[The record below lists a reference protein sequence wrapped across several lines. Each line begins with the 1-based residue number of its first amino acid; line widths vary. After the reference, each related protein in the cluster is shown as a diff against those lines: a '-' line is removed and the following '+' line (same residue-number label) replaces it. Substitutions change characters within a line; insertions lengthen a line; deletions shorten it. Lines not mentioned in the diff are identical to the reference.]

1 MTIKLS
7 RALAPAL
14 LAAAALTGVALA
26 SGAFGDTSRMER
38 EAMIRPAGADAGFTT
53 VYKSPLGLEGLTGDR
68 KGNLYTAARAAAA
81 DSPCP
86 ITRVGVSGGDPVLV
100 GNLPAPCG
108 PAGLAFDDAGRLYVT
123 DGGDGQIHV
132 LTPSADSPPT
142 ATVFAT
148 GVPGANGVAFDGRGN
163 LWVSD
168 GTTSQGRVW
177 RIGSNGVPVEV
188 FRVQPMV
195 NEVNVV
201 SGVGGVGRDPR
212 SAPPAT
218 VTITPTSRSAA
229 NTLGSQHLVANG
241 LAFTRDGTLFV
252 ADTARGA
259 IWKVELGRGGAL
271 RSPVGCDTT
280 FTANTLCLDNVFVA
294 HPFLEGADGI
304 ALDRAGNIWVAAN
317 ERNAIVV
324 VTTKGR
330 TLEFFRNA
338 PDARTQLRNNGP
350 LEFPTSPFLTG
361 RTLCLTHSDG
371 SRRDNFPSSGGEV
384 APGTPAVAKISC
396 LDQPLRVPGLP
407 LPVR

>member
-1 MTIKLS
+1 MQGTLL
-7 RALAPAL
+7 RVLAPAA
-14 LAAAALTGVALA
+14 LAAAIVTGVALA
-26 SGAFGDTSRMER
+26 GQGGTGHGKRHGPGVQ
-38 EAMIRPAGADAGFTT
+38 PAPQNASFET
-53 VYKSPLGLEGLTGDR
+53 VFRSPLGIEGLTGDN
-68 KGNLYTAARAAAA
+68 KGNLYTAARSAEG
-81 DSPCP
+81 PCP
-86 ITRVGVSGGDPVLV
+86 ITRVSVSGGDPVLV

-132 LTPSADSPPT
+132 LTPNAASPPT

-148 GVPGANGVAFDGRGN
+148 GVPGANGVAFDRRGN

-177 RIGSNGVPVEV
+177 RIGSNGMPAEV

-201 SGVGGVGRDPR
+201 AGVGGVGRDPR

-241 LAFTRDGTLFV
+241 LAFTEDGTLLV

-259 IWKVELGRGGAL
+259 IWKVKFGRGGAL

-324 VTTKGR
+324 VTRHGR
-330 TLEFFRNA
+330 TVEFFRNA
-338 PDARTQLRNNGP
+338 PAAGTQLRNNGP
-350 LEFPTSPFLTG
+350 LEFPTSPFLSG

-371 SRRDNFPSSGGEV
+371 SRRDNSPNTGGEV
-384 APGTPAVAKISC
+384 GPGMTAVAKISC
-396 LDQPLRVPGLP
+396 LDGRLRVPGLP

>member
-1 MTIKLS
+1 MQGT
-7 RALAPAL
+7 L
-14 LAAAALTGVALA
+14 LRVLVPAALTAAILAGVALA
-26 SGAFGDTSRMER
+26 GQSGSGHGKRHGSGVE
-38 EAMIRPAGADAGFTT
+38 PAPQNADFRT
-53 VYKSPLGLEGLTGDR
+53 VFRSPLGIEGLTGDD
-68 KGNLYTAARAAAA
+68 KGNLYTAARAAAG
-81 DSPCP
+81 SPCP
-86 ITRVGVSGGDPVLV
+86 ITRVSASGGNPVLV
-100 GNLPAPCG
+100 GNIPAPCG

-132 LTPSADSPPT
+132 LTPNADSPPT

-148 GVPGANGVAFDGRGN
+148 GVPGANGVAFDRRGN

-177 RIGSNGVPVEV
+177 RVASNGTPTEV

-201 SGVGGVGRDPR
+201 GGVGGVGRDPR

-241 LAFTRDGTLFV
+241 LAFTQDGTLFV

-294 HPFLEGADGI
+294 HPLLEGADGI

-324 VTTKGR
+324 VTRGGR
-330 TLEFFRNA
+330 VLEFFRNA
-338 PDARTQLRNNGP
+338 PDAGTQLRNNGP
-350 LEFPTSPFLTG
+350 LEFPTSPFLSG

-396 LDQPLRVPGLP
+396 LDQPLLVPGLP

>member
-1 MTIKLS
+1 MQGTLL
-7 RALAPAL
+7 RVLAPAA
-14 LAAAALTGVALA
+14 LAAAIVTGVALA
-26 SGAFGDTSRMER
+26 GQAGSGHGKRHGHGVK
-38 EAMIRPAGADAGFTT
+38 PAPQNADFRT
-53 VYKSPLGLEGLTGDR
+53 VFRSPLGIEGLTGDG
-68 KGNLYTAARAAAA
+68 KGNLYTAARSA
-81 DSPCP
+81 DGPCP
-86 ITRVGVSGGDPVLV
+86 ITRVRASGGDPVLV

-132 LTPSADSPPT
+132 LTPSAASPPT

-148 GVPGANGVAFDGRGN
+148 GVPGANGVAFDRRGN

-177 RIGSNGVPVEV
+177 RIGSNGVAVEV

-201 SGVGGVGRDPR
+201 EGVGGVGRDPR

-218 VTITPTSRSAA
+218 VTITPTSRQAA

-241 LAFTRDGTLFV
+241 LAFTEHGTLFV

-259 IWKVELGRGGAL
+259 IWKVELDRRGGL

-324 VTTKGR
+324 VTRHGR
-330 TLEFFRNA
+330 TVEFFRNA
-338 PDARTQLRNNGP
+338 PAAGTQLRNNGAM
-350 LEFPTSPFLTG
+350 EFPTSPFLSG

-371 SRRDNFPSSGGEV
+371 SRRDNFPNTGGEV
-384 APGTPAVAKISC
+384 APGTAAVAKISC
-396 LDQPLRVPGLP
+396 LDRPLRVPGLR
-407 LPVR
+407 LPVG